1 MSRAPGPAGVLF
13 GLALVIAITLTGPLL
28 LFNPWFTS
36 ALQARHDVAA
46 ELDVAPG
53 EVDRVTTE
61 ILGDLFLGGDFAVS
75 LDGEQPLLDERERS
89 HMSDVSRLVQI
100 LVAVAVLALAM
111 AGVTGA
117 WLRGER
123 RRQGRIMVAAA
134 GSIGAAALVL
144 AIVFA
149 VAFEPAFLAFHA
161 IFFPPGTYLFAEGSQ
176 LIVLFPDGF
185 WFDAALAAGIV
196 IVVSALAV
204 TLIGFSRW
212 RSRSEDAAGDLI

>member
-1 MSRAPGPAGVLF
+1 MTRAPGPVGILF
-13 GLALVIAITLTGPLL
+13 GLGLVVAITLTGPLL
-28 LFNPWFTS
+28 LFNPWF
-36 ALQARHDVAA
+36 AGVLQARHQIAA
-46 ELDVAPG
+46 QLDVAPA

-75 LDGEQPLLDERERS
+75 LADGQPLLDERERS

-100 LVAVAVLALAM
+100 LVAVAVMGLVL

-123 RRQGRIMVAAA
+123 RRQGRVMVAAA

-149 VAFEPAFLAFHA
+149 IAFEPAFLAFHA
-161 IFFPPGTYLFAEGSQ
+161 IFFPPGTYLFEEGSQ

-185 WFDAALAAGIV
+185 WFDAALAAG
-196 IVVSALAV
+196 VVVVVTALVV

>member
-1 MSRAPGPAGVLF
+1 VSRAPGPAGVLF